1 MGGKS
6 SSLRK
11 IDLVENLGENS
22 GVSTS
27 DYHRF
32 GDQNVHHGSGIII
45 PELPHGTSD
54 RNRPEKPLYPI
65 PDYEGNNDEVDR
77 LQLQHHLLRL
87 AFGANFHAPVKDMLN
102 AGVNVLDVG
111 CGPATWSLE
120 MATQYK
126 KSMFVGIDMFRVFP
140 KDCRP
145 VNTTFYYSN
154 ILDGLPFADNAFDI
168 VYQRD
173 MCLGLSKRQW
183 PKILRELVR
192 VTKPGGYIELCEPD
206 LEYLLL
212 IVFVWIYY
220 RSFYFGEVRGRGKG
234 YARGIFINV
243 IAVIHIQTA
252 LKIATSK
259 GMDPHVGKNI
269 SNLLA
274 EAGINNIQRG
284 YVGIPMGHYGGREGK
299 YMTDNFRELARQLK
313 PVLLSSM
320 KLSTGEYD
328 QGVEQVFRSWDNN
341 RSYFNV
347 YWVYGQKPLVP

>member
-1 MGGKS
+1 
-6 SSLRK
+6 
-11 IDLVENLGENS
+11 
-22 GVSTS
+22 
-27 DYHRF
+27 
-32 GDQNVHHGSGIII
+32 
-45 PELPHGTSD
+45 
-54 RNRPEKPLYPI
+54 
-65 PDYEGNNDEVDR
+65 
-77 LQLQHHLLRL
+77 
-87 AFGANFHAPVKDMLN
+87 MLN

-206 LEYLLL
+206 LEVQRADTRYDNN
-212 IVFVWIYY
+212 WN
-220 RSFYFGEVRGRGKG
+220 K
-234 YARGIFINV
+234 A
-243 IAVIHIQTA
+243 T